1 MTLEE
6 TLTAFKSNSK
16 ILAIAIVVIIFLFGA
31 LYTVDSGERA
41 IITTNGKVSSVEA
54 DGLHIKIP
62 FVQRVAKVDI
72 RTQID
77 SVDAAAGT
85 RDQQQV
91 EVKATINY
99 HLDPERLENI
109 YKTTG
114 IYLKTKIVD
123 PISLDVVKA
132 VTAKYTAE
140 DQMAKRDIIRI
151 EIIDALRRRL
161 GLYNVVLEGVQITNF
176 QYSDDYDKAIERKQT
191 AQQNALTAR
200 YSADAETT
208 AARGKATA
216 IKIQSEAVREQGG
229 HEYVVLQ
236 AIEAWKQG
244 GAKLPT
250 IIGGGA
256 PIPFIG
262 DALK

>member
-1 MTLEE
+1 MKFDTPKEI
-6 TLTAFKSNSK
+6 LTAISIGLCG
-16 ILAIAIVVIIFLFGA
+16 ILCLIILCGSF
-31 LYTVDSGERA
+31 YTVDSGEKA
-41 IITTNGKVSSVEA
+41 ILITNGKISGTEG
-54 DGLHIKIP
+54 DGLHLKLP
-62 FVQRVAKVDI
+62 FIQSITKVDI

-77 SVDAAAGT
+77 SVNAASGT

-91 EVKATINY
+91 SVNAIVNY
-99 HLDPERLENI
+99 HLDPNRLSYI
-109 YKTTG
+109 YKRTG
-114 IYLKTKIVD
+114 IDIQYKIVE
-123 PISLDVVKA
+123 PISLDAIKS

-140 DQMAKRDIIRI
+140 DQMAKRDVIRN
-151 EIIDALRRRL
+151 EIIDVLRKRL
-161 GLYNVVLEGVQITNF
+161 AWYDVVLEGVQITNF
-176 QYSDDYDKAIERKQT
+176 QYSNDYDKAIEKKQT